1 MRGPLRWCERTD
13 KVATANLNAWLG
25 LDTRNFNSGVDG
37 AVARTA
43 GLEQRMGNASQS
55 IGRMKSAFGGMTS
68 AMGATTGPM
77 GAVISSVQN
86 MVGAFQVNP
95 ILGFVAVAS
104 AAITYFAGQVEKET
118 QRALDATTKF
128 TENWKKGRDQLRE
141 IGLLPQENARTKAR
155 LRNPEEIGEATLLR
169 ERNDLYMQAAQLT
182 NTGNQAELDRLN
194 TLVAQIK
201 LYDDA
206 IAAVEERNAK
216 QAQDADQFRARQ
228 AAEKQARDQQL
239 KDLRRQQEMVGKTEL
254 EQAQIKKRN
263 AEDDL
268 AAAGTSLEREKA
280 RLAVMQAEADIA
292 NQQTVADKDK
302 DAQKPEVQFER
313 LVQIGANMRVPLA
326 TLGAQSVATQQLQE
340 ARKQT
345 GVLTR
350 IERNGGRF

>member
-1 MRGPLRWCERTD
+1 M
-13 KVATANLNAWLG
+13 ATANLNAWLG

-37 AVARTA
+37 AVKKTEGMER
-43 GLEQRMGNASQS
+43 RMGNASQS
-55 IGRMKSAFGGMTS
+55 IGRMKSAFGGMSS
-68 AMGATTGPM
+68 AMGASTGPM

-95 ILGFVAVAS
+95 ILGFVAAAS

-118 QRALDATTKF
+118 QRALDATVKF
-128 TENWKKGRDQLRE
+128 TENWKRGRDQLRE
-141 IGLLPQENARTKAR
+141 LGLLPQENAQTRAR

-201 LYDDA
+201 LYDEA
-206 IAAVEERNAK
+206 LAAVEERNAK

-239 KDLRRQQEMVGKTEL
+239 QDLRRQQELIGKTEL
-254 EQAQIKKRN
+254 EQAQLKKQH
-263 AEDDL
+263 ADEDL
-268 AAAGTSLEREKA
+268 AAAGTVLEREKA

-292 NQQTVADKDK
+292 NQQTVADKQK
-302 DAQKPEVQFER
+302 DADKPDVQFEW
-313 LVQIGANMRVPLA
+313 LVQVGANMRVPLA
-326 TLGAQSVATQQLQE
+326 TLGAQSIATQQLQE
-340 ARKQT
+340 ARKHT
-345 GVLTR
+345 GILSN
-350 IERNGGRF
+350 IEKNGGRF